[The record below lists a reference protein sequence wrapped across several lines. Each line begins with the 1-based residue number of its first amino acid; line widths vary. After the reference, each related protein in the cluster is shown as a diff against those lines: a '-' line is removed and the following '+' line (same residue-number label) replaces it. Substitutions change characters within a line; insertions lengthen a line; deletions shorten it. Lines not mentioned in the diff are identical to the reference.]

1 MTKTEQIFQLSAP
14 YDNPYQGTAKRLL
27 FVCSAGLL
35 RSPTGAS
42 LYNKKGYN
50 TRSCGSSSYALIPL
64 SANLIAWAD
73 KIIFVN
79 VENAHQAANT
89 FHKTSVEE
97 DLIRKQIVLD
107 IPDNYDYNNPELQQ
121 HFEQQLNDQTF

>member
-1 MTKTEQIFQLSAP
+1 MTKTEQIFQLTAP
-14 YDNPYQGTAKRLL
+14 YDNPFQGKDKKLL

-50 TRSCGSSSYALIPL
+50 TRSCGSASYALIPL

-73 KIIFVN
+73 HIIFVN
-79 VENAHQAANT
+79 GENADEAART
-89 FHKTSVEE
+89 FHKTGSEE
-97 DLIRKQIVLD
+97 DLIRKQIVLN
-107 IPDNYDYNNPELQQ
+107 IPDNFDYNSPDLQQ
-121 HFEQQLNDQTF
+121 CFFEQLDAYSI